1 MNIFIFI
8 GALFLLQIVCLIVG
22 KKASANAI
30 NNQEDYFLAG
40 RTVRFFPLLM
50 TLIAT
55 QIGGG
60 IILGS
65 AEEAYRYG
73 WYVILYPLGTS
84 LGLFVLALGI
94 GKRMMEFP
102 ISTVAQLFEV
112 VYKSTKLR
120 KVASVLSMVSLFL
133 ILIAQ
138 VIASKKF
145 MVSLGVEQNLLFVA
159 FWGIVILYTVT
170 GGLKAVVAT
179 DIIQATFFI
188 GVFAMCFGYSL
199 WMAPENTMTA
209 AYSGVS
215 QDFEFDATKLCGWLM
230 IPLLFM
236 VIEQDMGQRCFSAKS
251 GKTVSWASGIA
262 ALCTLAICVVPLF
275 YGILGRSMMI
285 AVPEGSSVLMTVI
298 RETTTPTLTAFVG
311 VAVLAAIIST
321 ADSLINAISS
331 NFTQDFDFKMF
342 KEGKGVGSTKWI
354 TFGIA
359 IASLLCSFA
368 FNNVVDLLVLS
379 YELSVSALFV
389 PIFAALILRKGN
401 KASALYS
408 ILLGAI
414 SFAILRFVPAT
425 FLPKEVTSLVFSAL
439 GFGLGELQVWL
450 QRQSATRIEAVNSI
464 ER

>member
-1 MNIFIFI
+1 MNIAIFI
-8 GALFLLQIVCLIVG
+8 GVLFLLQLTCLYVG

-30 NNQEDYFLAG
+30 NNQDDYFLAG

-73 WYVILYPLGTS
+73 WYVLLYPLGTS

-94 GKRMMEFP
+94 GKRMMQFP

-112 VYKSTKLR
+112 VYGSTKLR
-120 KVASVLSMVSLFL
+120 KVASILSIVSLFL

-145 MVSLGVEQNLLFVA
+145 MMSLGVEQNLLFVA

-179 DIIQATFFI
+179 DIIQAAFFI
-188 GVFAMCFGYSL
+188 GVFVVCFGYSFF
-199 WMAPENTMTA
+199 MAPEGTMTA
-209 AYSGVS
+209 MSAGTG

-230 IPLLFM
+230 MPLLFM
-236 VIEQDMGQRCFSAKS
+236 VIEQDMGQRCFAAES
-251 GKTVSWASGIA
+251 GKVVSLASGFA
-262 ALCTLAICVVPLF
+262 ALCTILICVVPLF
-275 YGILGRSMMI
+275 YGILGKSLSI
-285 AVPEGSSVLMTVI
+285 SVPEGSSVLMTVI

-331 NFTQDFDFKMF
+331 NLTQDFNIQMF
-342 KEGKGVGSTKWI
+342 KSDKGVSSTKWI
-354 TFGIA
+354 TFVIA
-359 IASLLCSFA
+359 IASLLCSYA

-389 PIFAALILRKGN
+389 SIFAALMLRRGN
-401 KASALYS
+401 KISAVYS

-414 SFAILRFVPAT
+414 SFLILRFIPIS
-425 FLPKEVTSLVFSAL
+425 FPKEVASLALSAL

-450 QRQSATRIEAVNSI
+450 LTKESTELKVQNN
-464 ER
+464 